1 MVSKNACFRLAGK
14 LIWSNLMRLTQSGGH
29 RSYRLR
35 GHSGVA
41 YYVVYYGENYYT
53 KREDKEL

>member
-41 YYVVYYGENYYT
+41 YYIVYYGENDYT
-53 KREDKEL
+53 KRED